1 LRLSPEDIAMRASPL
16 LPALLLL
23 VACARTQAPDGAST
37 TEAADA
43 ATPAD
48 ATPPLAD
55 IERPGRDAAARA
67 TVREED
73 SASPARA
80 DGYAAL
86 RFGMDEAGL
95 RAAWDGP
102 ALQPLGEGEGCRY
115 LSPEGQSAPAVL
127 AFMLEGNRFVRYDV
141 GQGNAAIAA
150 PGGGRIGMTVA
161 GLRALYPAA
170 QAQPHKYVPDGRV
183 LRVPL
188 QGGSVLVLETGADG
202 RASAWRVGLP
212 PQVDYVEGCS

>member
-1 LRLSPEDIAMRASPL
+1 MRASPL

-23 VACARTQAPDGAST
+23 VACARTQAPDGTST
-37 TEAADA
+37 TETGDA

-55 IERPGRDAAARA
+55 IERPGRDTARETA
-67 TVREED
+67 REED
-73 SASPARA
+73 GASPARA
-80 DGYAAL
+80 DGYASL

-95 RAAWDGP
+95 RAAWDGA

-141 GQGNAAIAA
+141 GQDNAAIAA
-150 PGGGRIGMTVA
+150 PGGGRIGMAIDAV
-161 GLRALYPAA
+161 RALYPAVRV
-170 QAQPHKYVPDGRV
+170 QPHKYVPGGRV

-188 QGGSVLVLETGADG
+188 QGGTVLVLETGADG
-202 RASAWRVGLP
+202 RVSAWRVGLP